1 MITKDEAQ
9 TAWSKEDAE
18 AYAQAERR
26 IDAAAL
32 RGGRIIV
39 DLGSISGLNQRV
51 KNRISDE
58 YGSVKAGWKVA
69 WTAGDQ
75 RDPGPFVE
83 LT

>member
-1 MITKDEAQ
+1 MITKDETQ

-32 RGGRIIV
+32 RGGRILV

-51 KNRISDE
+51 
-58 YGSVKAGWKVA
+58 
-69 WTAGDQ
+69 
-75 RDPGPFVE
+75 
-83 LT
+83 